1 MFLAQAGQ
9 FRILM
14 NVQKQVLITGGAGF
28 IGTNAAKHFSAK
40 GWKVTLL
47 DNLSRPGS
55 EHNSQHLQD
64 MKIPGMSLVHVD
76 IRDAEAMKRLF
87 SEQHID
93 LVLHC
98 AAQVAVTSSVE
109 DPLYDHAVNTQGTL
123 NLLEALRGGKN
134 PKAFFIF
141 TSTNKVYGGLEHL
154 HAADAGTR
162 YKLTDA
168 PEGISESHALDF
180 HSPYGCSKGAADQ
193 YVRDYA
199 RIYGLNTAVF
209 RQSCIY
215 GKHQFG
221 MVDQGWVA
229 YLTMLGVFGKPI
241 TIYGDGKQVRDILYV
256 DDLLH
261 LMETAAHKPQNARG
275 EIFNVGGGVSNTLSL
290 LEFLAYLEKR
300 LGKKLDIRFS
310 DWRPGDQ
317 KVYISDVRK
326 AERVLGWRPTT
337 GFNQGFDE
345 MLQWIET
352 NKPLLAK
359 FV

>member
-1 MFLAQAGQ
+1 MG
-9 FRILM
+9 
-14 NVQKQVLITGGAGF
+14 VQKHVLITGGAGF
-28 IGTNAAKHFSAK
+28 IGTNAAKHFGAK

-55 EHNSQHLQD
+55 EHNSEYL
-64 MKIPGMSLVHVD
+64 KSLTVPGMSLVHAD
-76 IRDAEAMKRLF
+76 IRDAEAMKKLF
-87 SEQHID
+87 AEHHFD

-98 AAQVAVTSSVE
+98 AAQVAVTTSVE
-109 DPLYDHAVNTQGTL
+109 DPIYDHAVNVQGTL
-123 NLLEALRGGKN
+123 NLLEALRRGRN
-134 PKAFFIF
+134 PKAFFLF
-141 TSTNKVYGGLEHL
+141 TSTNKVYGDLEHL
-154 HAADAGTR
+154 KATDAGTR
-162 YKLTDA
+162 YKLEGA
-168 PEGISESHALDF
+168 PEGIHESHALDF

-199 RIYGLNTAVF
+199 RIYSLNTAVF

-241 TIYGDGKQVRDILYV
+241 TIYGDGKQVRDILFV
-256 DDLLH
+256 DDLLN
-261 LMETAAHKPQNARG
+261 LMESAASQPHKARG
-275 EIFNVGGGVSNTLSL
+275 QIFNVGGGTGNTLSL
-290 LEFLAYLEKR
+290 LEFLAFLEKR
-300 LGKKLDIRFS
+300 LGRKLDIRFS

-326 AERVLGWRPTT
+326 AKDTLGWAPST

-345 MLQWIET
+345 MLQWIEA
-352 NKPLLAK
+352 NKALLSK

>member
-1 MFLAQAGQ
+1 MS
-9 FRILM
+9 
-14 NVQKQVLITGGAGF
+14 VQKHVLITGGAGF
-28 IGTNAAKHFSAK
+28 IGTNAAKHFGAK

-55 EHNSQHLQD
+55 EHNSEHLRAL
-64 MKIPGMSLVHVD
+64 MIPGMSFVHAD
-76 IRDAEAMKRLF
+76 IRDAEAMQALF
-87 SEQHID
+87 KEHHFD

-98 AAQVAVTSSVE
+98 AAQVAVTTSVE
-109 DPLYDHAVNTQGTL
+109 DPLYDHAVNVQGTL
-123 NLLEALRGGKN
+123 NLLEALRKGKN
-134 PKAFFIF
+134 PKAFFLF
-141 TSTNKVYGGLEHL
+141 TSTNKVYGDLEHL
-154 HAADAGTR
+154 NASDAGTR
-162 YKLTDA
+162 YKLESA
-168 PEGISESHALDF
+168 PEGIHENHSLDF

-256 DDLLH
+256 EDLLA
-261 LMETAAHKPQNARG
+261 LMEIAAANPELSRG
-275 EIFNVGGGVSNTLSL
+275 QIFNVGGGVGNTLSL
-290 LEFLAYLEKR
+290 LEFLAHLEKR
-300 LGKKLDIRFS
+300 LGKKLDIRFAN
-310 DWRPGDQ
+310 WRPGDQ

-326 AERVLGWRPTT
+326 AREKLGWSPST
-337 GFNQGFDE
+337 GFNQGFEE
-345 MLQWIET
+345 MLSWIEA
-352 NKPLLAK
+352 NKPLLSRY
-359 FV
+359 V

>member
-1 MFLAQAGQ
+1 MEVKRL
-9 FRILM
+9 L
-14 NVQKQVLITGGAGF
+14 VTGGAGF
-28 IGTNAAKHFSAK
+28 IGTNAAKHFAAK
-40 GWKVTLL
+40 GWQVTLL

-55 EHNSQHLQD
+55 EHNNEYLRLLG
-64 MKIPGMSLVHVD
+64 IPGMSFFHAD
-76 IRDAEAMKRLF
+76 IRDAEALRKLF
-87 SEQHID
+87 AEQHFD

-98 AAQVAVTSSVE
+98 AAQVAVTTSVA
-109 DPLYDHAVNTQGTL
+109 DPMLDHAVNVQGTL
-123 NLLEALRGGKN
+123 NVLEALRHGKN
-134 PKAFFIF
+134 PKAFLVF
-141 TSTNKVYGGLEHL
+141 TSTNKVYGGLEQL
-154 HAADAGTR
+154 QAVDSGTR
-162 YKLTDA
+162 YKLADA
-168 PEGISESHALDF
+168 PLGIGEDQNLDF

-199 RIYGLNTAVF
+199 RIYGLNTTVF

-229 YLTMLGVFGKPI
+229 YLTMRAVFDKPI

-256 DDLLH
+256 DDLLA
-261 LMETAAHKPQNARG
+261 LMESAASKPHQSRG

-290 LEFLAYLEKR
+290 LEFLDFLQKR
-300 LGKKLDIRFS
+300 LNKKLDIRFA

-326 AERVLGWRPTT
+326 AQQKLGWTPAT
-337 GFNQGFDE
+337 GFNEGFEE
-345 MLQWIET
+345 MLQWIEA